1 MPDVPTG
8 LGSSSGI
15 DRLNSLRQSSQSQLS
30 LLTPRKIRIE
40 LLVGLGAF
48 FVVIAALFF
57 LFGSRSPGIS
67 PSTSLATATA
77 EPIGQLRRG
86 EAYIAIAL
94 EDGTFPPDV
103 QKGDRVRI
111 VVTPSPDGTGSTRGL
126 DEKTIVESMSSASEA
141 GGRYV
146 MTVRGPESVAVAIAA
161 SGTIHVAVVDKA
173 QS

>member
-1 MPDVPTG
+1 MPDIPTG
-8 LGSSSGI
+8 HGSVSGP
-15 DRLNSLRQSSQSQLS
+15 DRLNALRQNSQSQLS

-40 LLVGLGAF
+40 LLLGVGAF

-57 LFGSRSPGIS
+57 LFGSRSPGVS
-67 PSTSLATATA
+67 PSTHWQRLLRILWSTAS
-77 EPIGQLRRG
+77 R
-86 EAYIAIAL
+86 EAFIAIAL

-126 DEKTIVESMSSASEA
+126 DETTIVESMSNASEV

-146 MTVRGPESVAVAIAA
+146 MTVRGPESVAIAIAA